1 MISKLLL
8 AAARDALVPLGLVRL
23 GRSRQWLDDRGWW
36 TVVVEF
42 QPSGFAK
49 GSFLNIGV
57 MWLWYAKDYWSF
69 DVGHRVEPFTE
80 FESTEQFKP
89 VAERLADRAAR
100 KVGEYR
106 EAFPSVHEVAKYL
119 AGEASKSVWT
129 AYHAA
134 VSAGIAADV
143 ASSTRFFA
151 ELARYPATHEWEKEV
166 QARALA
172 LSKHL
177 PDVPAFRAA
186 VTQVVDD
193 SRELHKLP
201 KVHDIRYA

>member
-1 MISKLLL
+1 LISKLLL
-8 AAARDALVPLGLVRL
+8 AAARDVLVPLGLVRL
-23 GRSRQWLDDRGWW
+23 GRSRQWVDERGWW
-36 TVVVEF
+36 TVAVEF

-49 GSFLNIGV
+49 GSFLNVGV

-80 FESTEQFKP
+80 FESTQQFKP
-89 VAERLADRAAR
+89 VAEQLADRAAR
-100 KVGEYR
+100 KVCEYR

-119 AGEASKSVWT
+119 SGEASKSVWA

-134 VSAGIAADV
+134 VSAGVAADV

-151 ELARYPATHEWEKEV
+151 ELGRYPATHAWEKEV

-186 VTQVVDD
+186 VTQVVGH

-201 KVHDIRYA
+201 KVHGIRYA